1 MTGRWAGTRGLRE
14 KEAGSFHFR
23 SCSKRASYCW
33 ALISVACGRVRLEG
47 EGGTCSSS
55 KHG

>member
-1 MTGRWAGTRGLRE
+1 
-14 KEAGSFHFR
+14 
-23 SCSKRASYCW
+23 
-33 ALISVACGRVRLEG
+33 LISVACGRVRLEG